1 MNKIDNLNNKKLD
14 VSSLAVE
21 QMSKILSSEKK
32 GSFIRISVDSGGC
45 SGFSYK
51 FSVDSSYDKEN
62 DIKDNDDDYILINWP
77 EINELMKYQARKYVD
92 IDENNSIKEI
102 RTEIIEDNGIDNTEP
117 ITQFECKIQFEP
129 TDELS

>member
-51 FSVDSSYDKEN
+51 FSIDKSYDKEN
-62 DIKDNDDDYILINWP
+62 DIKLIKKT
-77 EINELMKYQARKYVD
+77 I
-92 IDENNSIKEI
+92 
-102 RTEIIEDNGIDNTEP
+102 
-117 ITQFECKIQFEP
+117 F
-129 TDELS
+129 